1 MTNLCKKYTTVAIAI
16 LVFLLTG
23 LIPYEQN
30 PHLPFSAEAGEGGT
44 CLDYDAAEN
53 TIAINCNASFLDVVL
68 TINDPDVIVNL
79 GNGEYILNANLEV
92 SDGITFE
99 MTANQDGL
107 QNLKIAGENGII
119 VYGRIVINGV
129 TITSWDISDEEVIQQ
144 NINGTIPRGYI
155 QFAASEGAQIINSE
169 FGYLGDVEP
178 GRRGFDLFGGGG
190 PSHDMLIRGSRF
202 HDMWMAFYSNGA
214 YNITVD
220 GNEYYNNIKYSL
232 DPHTTTHDMNITN
245 NWIHDNPIGPICSDR
260 CWDILIEG
268 NLIQDT
274 TTAAIFFSRNMTNS
288 IARDNHVINAETGIL
303 LSESPN
309 NQVYNNT
316 IEGATGEGIRLLTP
330 QLADDGVT
338 VGNVI
343 YDNVISDSENG
354 IRATRSHNNIVENIR
369 FSDIEESEYRLL
381 GDSSLIIR
389 GQHFDNALI
398 SEDDSVAGNFVE
410 IVDSGIIEVFEGER
424 DREEEEEEED
434 GSGDDDSSGDDGEE
448 EEQREGELYNTDI
461 EPFRRT
467 LNDGDEITVN
477 SSQNPP
483 QLSETD
489 ELINDREA
497 IF

>member
-1 MTNLCKKYTTVAIAI
+1 MTIFKTGFIGVTA
-16 LVFLLTG
+16 FLL
-23 LIPYEQN
+23 
-30 PHLPFSAEAGEGGT
+30 FSMIVIST
-44 CLDYDAAEN
+44 PQVQFTDASTACVGYQSGVN
-53 TIAINCNASFLDVVL
+53 TITITCDASFLDVVQA
-68 TINDPDVIVNL
+68 INDPEIL
-79 GNGEYILNANLEV
+79 EQEEEQEGQYILNANLEV
-92 SDGITFE
+92 ADGVTFE
-99 MTANQDGL
+99 MTSNGDGL
-107 QNLKIAGENGII
+107 QYLKIAGENGII
-119 VYGRIVINGV
+119 VYGKILINGV
-129 TITSWDISDEEVIQQ
+129 IITSWDISDEEVIQQ
-144 NINGTIPRGYI
+144 NINGTIERGYI
-155 QFAASEGAQIINSE
+155 QFAASEGARIINSE

-190 PSHDMLIRGSRF
+190 QSHDMLVRGSRF

-274 TTAAIFFSRNMTNS
+274 TTAAIFFSRNMTDS
-288 IARDNHVINAETGIL
+288 IARDNHVINAQTGIL

-354 IRATRSHNNIVENIR
+354 IRATRSHNNIVENI
-369 FSDIEESEYRLL
+369 
-381 GDSSLIIR
+381 
-389 GQHFDNALI
+389 
-398 SEDDSVAGNFVE
+398 
-410 IVDSGIIEVFEGER
+410 
-424 DREEEEEEED
+424 
-434 GSGDDDSSGDDGEE
+434 
-448 EEQREGELYNTDI
+448 
-461 EPFRRT
+461 
-467 LNDGDEITVN
+467 
-477 SSQNPP
+477 
-483 QLSETD
+483 
-489 ELINDREA
+489 
-497 IF
+497 